1 MKKSLFTLML
11 AVVAFASV
19 QTVSAQDDRDARR
32 QEMQKRMM
40 ERVEKDMK
48 LDDSKKAKFE
58 EIYGRYQN
66 ELMAVRSN
74 RQGDQARERNQ
85 KKPQELT
92 DAEATA
98 RLQEQFER
106 QAEQIQQ
113 QQARLEIQKKY
124 CAEFSS
130 VLTPQQLVILYQP
143 AQQGRGGNRQGGGRG
158 GFGGGGRGGFGGPGP
173 GAGGGFGGDF

>member
-1 MKKSLFTLML
+1 ML

-158 GFGGGGRGGFGGPGP
+158 GFGGGRGGFGGTGGFDGPGP